1 LTRRPSRPQ
10 STAARSRSPKPPF
23 RFFKTPA
30 EFRRWLQTHH
40 AKSDELWVGF
50 HKKASGKPSLTWPES
65 VDEALCF
72 GWIDGLRKSVDAT
85 SYRIRFTPRRPGSIW
100 SAVNIRRAKA
110 LIKAGR
116 MTPAGLA
123 AFRQRNE
130 ARSVVYSYERSQA
143 ELGEGYER
151 KLRANKQAWSY
162 FQAQPPGYRKTA
174 AWWVISAKR
183 EETRLRRLQIL
194 IDHSAAGRPVPA
206 LTRPGRSR

>member
-1 LTRRPSRPQ
+1 MPDV
-10 STAARSRSPKPPF
+10 K
-23 RFFKTPA
+23 FFKTPSD
-30 EFRRWLQTHH
+30 FRRWLQTHD

-85 SYRIRFTPRRPGSIW
+85 SYRIRFSHRRPGSIW

-110 LIKAGR
+110 LIKDGR

-123 AFRQRNE
+123 AFKLRDE

-143 ELGEGYER
+143 ELGQQYTR
-151 KLRANKQAWSY
+151 KLRANKQAWSF
-162 FQAQPPGYRKTA
+162 FQAQPPGYRKTV
-174 AWWVISAKR
+174 AWWIISAKK

-194 IDHSAAGRPVPA
+194 IDHSTAGRPVPP
-206 LTRPGRSR
+206 LTRPGSSR

>member
-1 LTRRPSRPQ
+1 MQ
-10 STAARSRSPKPPF
+10 DVK
-23 RFFKTPA
+23 FFKTPA

-40 AKSDELWVGF
+40 AKSDEVWVGF

-72 GWIDGLRKSVDAT
+72 GWIDGVRKSVDAT
-85 SYRIRFTPRRPGSIW
+85 SYKNRFTPRRAGSIW

-110 LIKAGR
+110 LIKDGR

-123 AFRQRNE
+123 AFKLRDE

-151 KLRANKQAWSY
+151 KLRANKRAWSY

-174 AWWVISAKR
+174 AWWIISAKR

-194 IDHSAAGRPVPA
+194 IDNSAAGRPVPP
-206 LTRPGRSR
+206 LTRPGSSR